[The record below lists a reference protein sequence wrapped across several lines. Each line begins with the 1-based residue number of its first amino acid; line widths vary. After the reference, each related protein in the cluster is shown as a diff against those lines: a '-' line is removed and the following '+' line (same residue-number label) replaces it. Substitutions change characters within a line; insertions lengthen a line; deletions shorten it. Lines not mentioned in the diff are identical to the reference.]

1 MNSKKIIITGA
12 LGQDGKILSKI
23 LLKKGYSVFGF
34 INKNF
39 NSRIKKVKYKKI
51 NLKNTRNFKKEL
63 NIIKPT
69 HVVHFGS
76 SNPSY
81 ESKSNFYKENFKCA
95 KNIIDSI
102 ISVNINIK
110 FIFPNSSQIFIKKKI
125 VTEND
130 KFVISNS
137 YTKFRINI
145 FQYMKS
151 MKGKKKFNFTNLIL
165 FNHDSKF
172 RDKRFLLPR
181 IIQGVKGK
189 KINFLTKI
197 FKENLTGDFSHAEDI
212 CNAIYL
218 LIKKNTN
225 YDNLILSSKK
235 VTRIN
240 NIIMYLL
247 KKHLPGQK
255 IQSKTKINNDY
266 IIGNNYLAKKE
277 LRWKI
282 KKNIFVAIDEMVN

>member
-1 MNSKKIIITGA
+1 MKK
-12 LGQDGKILSKI
+12 
-23 LLKKGYSVFGF
+23 
-34 INKNF
+34 
-39 NSRIKKVKYKKI
+39 
-51 NLKNTRNFKKEL
+51 
-63 NIIKPT
+63 
-69 HVVHFGS
+69 
-76 SNPSY
+76 
-81 ESKSNFYKENFKCA
+81 
-95 KNIIDSI
+95 
-102 ISVNINIK
+102 
-110 FIFPNSSQIFIKKKI
+110 
-125 VTEND
+125 
-130 KFVISNS
+130 
-137 YTKFRINI
+137 
-145 FQYMKS
+145 
-151 MKGKKKFNFTNLIL
+151 KKKFNFTNLIL

-181 IIQGVKGK
+181 IIRGVKRK

-240 NIIMYLL
+240 NIILYLL

-255 IQSKTKINNDY
+255 IQTKTKINNDY
-266 IIGNNYLAKKE
+266 IIGNNSLAKKE

-282 KKNIFVAIDEMVN
+282 KKNIFVAIDEMAN

>member
-23 LLKKGYSVFGF
+23 LVKKGYSVFGF
-34 INKNF
+34 INKNN

-51 NLKNTRNFKKEL
+51 NLKNAKNFKKEL

-81 ESKSNFYKENFKCA
+81 GSKSNFYKENFKCA

-102 ISVNINIK
+102 ISVNTNIK

-145 FQYMKS
+145 FQYMES
-151 MKGKKKFNFTNLIL
+151 MKEKEKFNFTNLIL

-181 IIQGVKGK
+181 IIRGVKRK
-189 KINFLTKI
+189 KIKFLTKI
-197 FKENLTGDFSHAEDI
+197 FKENLIGDFSHAEDI
-212 CNAIYL
+212 CDAIYL

-240 NIIMYLL
+240 NIILYLL

-255 IQSKTKINNDY
+255 IQTKTKINNDY
-266 IIGNNYLAKKE
+266 IIGNNSLAKKE

-282 KKNIFVAIDEMVN
+282 KKNIFVAIDEMAN